1 MNIRLIGL
9 GDVGQ
14 EVVVAVSQYFHAKQ
28 IVSLLET
35 KKVVKFTTRQ
45 CSDTLNNLRGATNNA
60 EAAAHGVSCSSP
72 EALRSLRRALA
83 YLFFGGPDDELEK
96 RGHELLDADGPDL
109 EVSAAGRP
117 HVEFL
122 QGLYVNLA
130 KVPGLRN
137 TFRTHLS
144 AGIFA
149 HQAFLRAQE
158 PMLGKDWLITPD
170 LPVEEADLKSRFS
183 SIGREMMKRIL
194 RSRDNKRERLTKGLG
209 LVSAEVPVD
218 VVAIA
223 FSVGDSFGGSGAK
236 ELAHAIREI
245 LQELNHNRIVALI
258 GLAVYERNVD
268 VLDGCYVSDYL
279 RINREGNGFDG
290 LIARSRVPEAIQG
303 FGPILAT
310 IAMASDPR
318 VIQIDNPDAN
328 QLQRDFGKS
337 LVSCGHGQPG
347 HGAESNGQAP
357 LLTLYQNA
365 KADLF
370 RHHAH
375 PSSFELLKLFHD
387 LVKEVRQGVPT
398 WQPPRWVEK
407 LLANPNQLG
416 VIECETA
423 RKVVAYVGYDDA
435 MQGNQINQLREAL
448 ARDFPR
454 ARTVLY
460 KYRVGDVM
468 LWAGKP
474 LPKAQAVTPAADES
488 SKPGAA
494 EPKARVSPL
503 PEGRALPVA
512 VAVAPARGNG
522 QGGHGGDSPPM
533 IAPPRRPVA
542 LAVPGPPARL
552 APSGL
557 QPHVALFVVD
567 SLETAALE
575 RFYDFLLNHVTVR
588 HRDGRHLSWH
598 GGDAQLIKTIVSRLL
613 ARSLVSVPG
622 VGREWSP
629 PFATSA
635 KTRYLSCPKD
645 TILGGVS
652 EEFVRQL
659 GAAVEEVVVGETIE
673 ASELQGEVAKV
684 YETVNTEQM
693 PLLRKSRQQRMEAK
707 DVAEVLSGLNW
718 LCNEELEKRKVA
730 CSLWEMI
737 NQDSSKATDEYY

>member
-45 CSDTLNNLRGATNNA
+45 YSDTLNNLRGATNNA
-60 EAAAHGVSCSSP
+60 EAAAHGVSCASP

-83 YLFFGGPDDELEK
+83 YLFYGGPDEELEK
-96 RGHELLDADGPDL
+96 RGHELLEADAADL

-122 QGLYVNLA
+122 QGLYTTLA

-170 LPVEEADLKSRFS
+170 LPVEEAELKSRFA

-194 RSRDNKRERLTKGLG
+194 HSRDNKRERLTKGLG

-337 LVSCGHGQPG
+337 LVSCGHGQPVTG
-347 HGAESNGQAP
+347 GENNGQAP

-375 PSSFELLKLFHD
+375 LASFDLLKVFHD
-387 LVKEVRQGVPT
+387 LVKEVRQGVPS

-423 RKVVAYVGYDDA
+423 RKVVAYVGYDDG

-454 ARTVLY
+454 ARSVLY

-474 LPKAQAVTPAADES
+474 LPKAQAVTPAVDES
-488 SKPGAA
+488 GKPAPP
-494 EPKARVSPL
+494 EARVRVVPL
-503 PEGRALPVA
+503 LEGRMVQVASAVATA
-512 VAVAPARGNG
+512 VAVGPARTNG
-522 QGGHGGDSPPM
+522 
-533 IAPPRRPVA
+533 APRPA
-542 LAVPGPPARL
+542 LTVPTVPARL

-567 SLETAALE
+567 SLETVALE

-598 GGDAQLIKTIVSRLL
+598 GGDAQLIKTIMSRLV

-622 VGREWSP
+622 VGRDWTP
-629 PFATSA
+629 PYANSTKS
-635 KTRYLSCPKD
+635 RYLSCPQD

-659 GAAVEEVVVGETIE
+659 RGAVEEVVVGETIE
-673 ASELQGEVAKV
+673 ASALQGEVAKV

-693 PLLRKSRQQRMEAK
+693 PLLRKSRQHRMEAA

-737 NQDSSKATDEYY
+737 NHDSSKASDDYY